1 MISTPGLPI
10 KTMIGEAP
18 TSCLKQI
25 IFKTAGSRCVFVFSG
40 KSSWANGNLNDI
52 VFRNFIV
59 VYAINTTKQI
69 QANLVFD
76 VIGFII
82 GAIFNRDV
90 IA

>member
-1 MISTPGLPI
+1 MRFL
-10 KTMIGEAP
+10 
-18 TSCLKQI
+18 
-25 IFKTAGSRCVFVFSG
+25 FSAANHHG
-40 KSSWANGNLNDI
+40 ANGNLNDI